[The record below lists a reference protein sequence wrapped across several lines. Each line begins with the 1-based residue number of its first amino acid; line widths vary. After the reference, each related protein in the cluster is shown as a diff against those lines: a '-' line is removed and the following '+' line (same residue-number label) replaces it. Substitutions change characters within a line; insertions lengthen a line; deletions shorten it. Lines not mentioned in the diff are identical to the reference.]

1 MQHQQTIL
9 TFDIGGVDAQSTGVV
24 TSLASVSGTAN
35 TGTGQSLNVEGTN
48 RTPQGVGAQYSVTR
62 TNDTDSSTAYTEC
75 IITSTGSNYAVG
87 DKLII
92 SGANLGGQNITNDI
106 TVRVQQVN
114 TNGGILASTHEGV
127 AVGGTGLQVFSSV
140 TISDPTTQN
149 IAQTSTITY
158 SALATMQIDFATPH
172 GLVPGNAFL
181 VVIQSDDGAN
191 NHILASGPFL
201 ATAIP
206 SATQLRYQ
214 VRSPGAI
221 TDSGWQGFVYGR
233 PDSFFVHRPF
243 DGGVQLGTGGP
254 AHGAQAIRQSKKYI
268 RYQSGK
274 GIMYTTGALFAPSYD
289 LRSVTADGTGIGAI
303 ITISTD
309 DNDHGAQVGGK
320 IAQVGSRLID
330 MTAKKMADIFFG
342 KFSELISPKTF
353 DKKDIYLT

>member
-1 MQHQQTIL
+1 MNNAGSGYNANQSFTIPGTTLFGATPTNDL

-24 TSLASVSGTAN
+24 TSLASISGTAN
-35 TGTGQSLNVEGTN
+35 TGTGQSLNVAGTN

-62 TNDTDSSTAYTEC
+62 TNQTDSSTAYTEC
-75 IITSTGSNYAVG
+75 IVTSTGSNYAVG

-114 TNGGILASTHEGV
+114 TNGGILASTHEGT

-140 TISDPTTQN
+140 TISDPTSQN
-149 IAQTSTITY
+149 IAQTQTITY

-206 SATQLRYQ
+206 SPTQLRYQ

-274 GIMYTTGALFAPSYD
+274 GCMYTTGALFAPSYD
-289 LRSVTADGTGIGAI
+289 LLTVTSNGLTQGST
-303 ITISTD
+303 ITVTTD
-309 DNDHGAQVGGK
+309 DVDHNLQLQHK
-320 IAQVGSRLID
+320 L
-330 MTAKKMADIFFG
+330 
-342 KFSELISPKTF
+342 L
-353 DKKDIYLT
+353 